1 MRYFY
6 AELLIPNYR
15 MKAFLSYVLLA
26 AAVLSVGSC
35 GRDSS
40 KRSAGAGEPDTVASY
55 WTDSTA
61 RKGLYVSSDS
71 TQTASIYL
79 NGAKYYAT
87 GTNCYEL
94 LLVSLHKK
102 RGMLRAGSI

>member
-1 MRYFY
+1 
-6 AELLIPNYR
+6 

-26 AAVLSVGSC
+26 AAVLSVGGC

-55 WTDSTA
+55 WTDSTGA
-61 RKGLYVSSDS
+61 QGTLRVVR
-71 TQTASIYL
+71 QHATASIYL

-94 LLVSLHKK
+94 LLVSLHK

>member
-40 KRSAGAGEPDTVASY
+40 KRSAGAGPDTVASY

-87 GTNCYEL
+87 RYEL
-94 LLVSLHKK
+94 L
-102 RGMLRAGSI
+102 

>member
-40 KRSAGAGEPDTVASY
+40 KRSAGAGGTGY
-55 WTDSTA
+55 
-61 RKGLYVSSDS
+61 RGLLLDR
-71 TQTASIYL
+71 L
-79 NGAKYYAT
+79 DGAK
-87 GTNCYEL
+87 GTLRVVRQHADRVDLSERSEILCDRYEL
-94 LLVSLHKK
+94 L
-102 RGMLRAGSI
+102 

>member
-1 MRYFY
+1 
-6 AELLIPNYR
+6 

-26 AAVLSVGSC
+26 AAVLSVGGC

-71 TQTASIYL
+71 TQTASWVIRIVS
-79 NGAKYYAT
+79 GIWTAT
-87 GTNCYEL
+87 CPWR
-94 LLVSLHKK
+94 S
-102 RGMLRAGSI
+102 